1 MRKRKEKRDEATKK
15 LQARGYILGFSR
27 DFWLV
32 MSLILFAFVFAV
44 VGGSLMTHSATSW
57 RLACVPFP
65 RNEEEEPSF
74 PQGFMVR
81 VPFKRM
87 RQDHARFAA
96 ISFRKAVLCAFLA
109 LTYFCPSLRWVNQY
123 GFSMQGAAFVV
134 VLSVGTDLGGTLS
147 ACWHNF
153 YGVVLPTLHVMFMY
167 SCYPDGVNEVYDS
180 AWAFA
185 VVDFF
190 VFCTIFLIFNFDA
203 GTRMFALSFQV
214 GYTAGFL
221 DPATEE
227 IFSEGIRNM
236 DISAGDIGPLVGA
249 IIGYVLALLI
259 IGPAI
264 QGNIKSGLA
273 HAQETA
279 IKLAWHEGQ
288 LWTGIVKYYMGSDQ
302 TIEVDYLVQQAF
314 LAQERTAQLNAD
326 LGNSWWECFD
336 SGRTGLI
343 RGHLLEL
350 HERMSYMNDW
360 LRGLGV
366 AMQSEDFG
374 AEHAALMAKV
384 SASMLRLSSCTA
396 DLLYRSCRLAIG
408 GYSPELDSH
417 QLDEDVKEAQKAFKE
432 AFEQG
437 RKEVYKSD
445 MLAEDSIE
453 EHFVAFALSSYADYV
468 EMLAEDVLSGSRV
481 KRVSIMQSTIDGI
494 KSIPCL
500 SPDHGYM
507 VRCFV
512 AFFGS
517 AFIGYVGVPGLMKPY
532 SAGVA
537 STAAILISSSGGTGS
552 AIVSNMN
559 RFLGIA
565 GGSVLGSVL
574 HALAV
579 PCTPWAPFSG
589 FVMTF
594 IYLGISFFTKF
605 RSPNYGFIGTLSAL
619 FALKQLFKPCGQDES
634 NGRAEFETLQTQ
646 MLAIF
651 VSTAADVFIGNQS
664 AGHLACHSYKEL
676 LHTVL
681 DSLRDAFD
689 PKKPIDADRRAFR
702 GKLVAQYA
710 QAELMGH
717 EATIEPRIY
726 RLPWNGSF
734 YDKLVEQSYQDTVNS
749 GLLRFAIV
757 EVERNPKLK
766 PLLEA
771 MTSSPAAKA
780 IIQEIYARGTL
791 SVALAVA
798 IMNKDS
804 MSTLRAPLRVCKALT
819 EEMPKPLDLD
829 LNAAMKDILAE
840 VNGGI
845 AKSKLSSEKAS
856 EDGYCLAGTL
866 GLLKFFSSFLFFL
879 LFLFRLLRSKPPRC
893 NASRKRSLR
902 GTADQGDRSRYLKAS
917 PNVFSKHCRL
927 PKANQHAGV
936 DGLAAPRLDG
946 VLSTSVS
953 CRRGALL

>member
-1 MRKRKEKRDEATKK
+1 M
-15 LQARGYILGFSR
+15 
-27 DFWLV
+27 
-32 MSLILFAFVFAV
+32 
-44 VGGSLMTHSATSW
+44 
-57 RLACVPFP
+57 
-65 RNEEEEPSF
+65 
-74 PQGFMVR
+74 
-81 VPFKRM
+81 
-87 RQDHARFAA
+87 
-96 ISFRKAVLCAFLA
+96 FR
-109 LTYFCPSLRWVNQY
+109 
-123 GFSMQGAAFVV
+123 
-134 VLSVGTDLGGTLS
+134 
-147 ACWHNF
+147 
-153 YGVVLPTLHVMFMY
+153 Y
-167 SCYPDGVNEVYDS
+167 SCYPNGVNEVYDS

-185 VVDFF
+185 VMDSF
-190 VFCTIFLIFNFDA
+190 VFCAIFLFFDFDA
-203 GTRMFALSFQV
+203 GTRMCALSFHV
-214 GYTAGFL
+214 GCTAAFL
-221 DPATEE
+221 DPDTED
-227 IFSEGIRNM
+227 IYSEGIRNM
-236 DISAGDIGPLVGA
+236 DISAGDIGPFVGA
-249 IIGYVLALLI
+249 IIGYILALLI

-273 HAQETA
+273 HAQEMA

-288 LWTGIVKYYMGSDQ
+288 LWTGIVKYFRGSDQ

-314 LAQERTAQLNAD
+314 LAQERTAQLNAN

-374 AEHAALMAKV
+374 AEHDALMSKV
-384 SASMLRLSSCTA
+384 SASMLRLNSCTA
-396 DLLYRSCRLAIG
+396 DLLYHSCCLAIG
-408 GYSPELDSH
+408 GYSPELDSY
-417 QLDEDVKEAQKAFKE
+417 QLDEDVKAPKAFKE

-468 EMLAEDVLSGSRV
+468 EMLAEDVLSGSKV

-500 SPDHGYM
+500 NPDHGYM

-579 PCTPWAPFSG
+579 PCTPWAPLSG
-589 FVMTF
+589 FVMAF

-605 RSPNYGFIGTLSAL
+605 KSPNYGFIGMLSAI

-634 NGRAEFETLQTQ
+634 IGRAEFESLQTQ

-681 DSLRDAFD
+681 ESSRDAFD

-702 GKLVAQYA
+702 GKLVGQYA
-710 QAELMGH
+710 QAELIGH

-780 IIQEIYARGTL
+780 IIHEIYARGTL

-798 IMNKDS
+798 VMKKDS
-804 MSTLRAPLRVCKALT
+804 MSALRAPLKVCKALT
-819 EEMPKPLDLD
+819 AEMPKPLDLD
-829 LNAAMKDILAE
+829 LNAAMLDILAE

-845 AKSKLSSEKAS
+845 AKSKLSSAKAS

-866 GLLKFFSSFLFFL
+866 GLLKFLLFFSFLKFSSCCFYSGCF
-879 LFLFRLLRSKPPRC
+879 
-893 NASRKRSLR
+893 A
-902 GTADQGDRSRYLKAS
+902 
-917 PNVFSKHCRL
+917 
-927 PKANQHAGV
+927 ANRR
-936 DGLAAPRLDG
+936 AAM
-946 VLSTSVS
+946 
-953 CRRGALL
+953 

>member
-1 MRKRKEKRDEATKK
+1 M
-15 LQARGYILGFSR
+15 
-27 DFWLV
+27 
-32 MSLILFAFVFAV
+32 
-44 VGGSLMTHSATSW
+44 
-57 RLACVPFP
+57 
-65 RNEEEEPSF
+65 
-74 PQGFMVR
+74 
-81 VPFKRM
+81 
-87 RQDHARFAA
+87 
-96 ISFRKAVLCAFLA
+96 FR
-109 LTYFCPSLRWVNQY
+109 
-123 GFSMQGAAFVV
+123 
-134 VLSVGTDLGGTLS
+134 
-147 ACWHNF
+147 
-153 YGVVLPTLHVMFMY
+153 Y
-167 SCYPDGVNEVYDS
+167 SCYPNGVNEVYDS

-185 VVDFF
+185 VMDSF
-190 VFCTIFLIFNFDA
+190 VFCAIFLFFDFDA
-203 GTRMFALSFQV
+203 GTRMCALSFHV
-214 GYTAGFL
+214 GCTAAFL
-221 DPATEE
+221 DPDTED
-227 IFSEGIRNM
+227 IYSEGIRNM

-249 IIGYVLALLI
+249 IIGYILALLI

-288 LWTGIVKYYMGSDQ
+288 LWTGIVKYFRGSDQ

-314 LAQERTAQLNAD
+314 LAQERTAQLNAN

-374 AEHAALMAKV
+374 AEHDALMSKV
-384 SASMLRLSSCTA
+384 SASMLRLNSCTA
-396 DLLYRSCRLAIG
+396 DLLYHSCCLAIG
-408 GYSPELDSH
+408 GYSPELDSY
-417 QLDEDVKEAQKAFKE
+417 QLDEDVKAPKAFKE

-468 EMLAEDVLSGSRV
+468 EMLAEDVLSGSKV

-500 SPDHGYM
+500 NPDHGYM

-579 PCTPWAPFSG
+579 PCTPWAPLSG
-589 FVMTF
+589 FVMAF

-605 RSPNYGFIGTLSAL
+605 KPPNYGFIGMLSAI

-634 NGRAEFETLQTQ
+634 IGRAEFESLQTQ

-681 DSLRDAFD
+681 ESSRDAFD

-702 GKLVAQYA
+702 GKLVGQYA
-710 QAELMGH
+710 QAELIGH

-780 IIQEIYARGTL
+780 IIHEIYARGTL

-798 IMNKDS
+798 VMKKDS
-804 MSTLRAPLRVCKALT
+804 MSALRAPLKVCKALT
-819 EEMPKPLDLD
+819 AEMPKPLDLD
-829 LNAAMKDILAE
+829 LNAAMLDILAE

-845 AKSKLSSEKAS
+845 AKSKLSSAKAS

-866 GLLKFFSSFLFFL
+866 GLLKFLLLFSFLKFSSCCFYSGCF
-879 LFLFRLLRSKPPRC
+879 
-893 NASRKRSLR
+893 A
-902 GTADQGDRSRYLKAS
+902 
-917 PNVFSKHCRL
+917 
-927 PKANQHAGV
+927 ANRR
-936 DGLAAPRLDG
+936 AAM
-946 VLSTSVS
+946 
-953 CRRGALL
+953 

>member
-1 MRKRKEKRDEATKK
+1 
-15 LQARGYILGFSR
+15 
-27 DFWLV
+27 

-44 VGGSLMTHSATSW
+44 VGGSLMTHVATSW
-57 RLACVPFP
+57 RLDHVPFA
-65 RNEEEEPSF
+65 RNEEVEPSF
-74 PQGFMVR
+74 PHGFMVR

-96 ISFRKAVLCAFLA
+96 ISFRKALLCAFLA
-109 LTYFCPSLRWVNQY
+109 LTYFSPGLRWVNQY
-123 GFSMQGAAFVV
+123 GFSMQGVAFVI
-134 VLSVGTDLGGTLS
+134 VLSVGETLGSTVS

-167 SCYPDGVNEVYDS
+167 GCYPDGVADVYDS

-190 VFCTIFLIFNFDA
+190 VFCSIFLVFNFDT

-214 GYTAGFL
+214 GYTAAFM
-221 DPATEE
+221 DPNNVDIYSA
-227 IFSEGIRNM
+227 GISNL

-249 IIGYVLALLI
+249 IIGYMLALLT

-264 QGNIKSGLA
+264 QGHIKSGLA

-279 IKLAWHEGQ
+279 IQLAWQEGQ
-288 LWTGIVKYYMGSDQ
+288 LWTGIVKYYMGSDK
-302 TIEVDYLVQQAF
+302 TIEVDYLVQQA
-314 LAQERTAQLNAD
+314 LMAQERTAQLNAD
-326 LGNSWWECFD
+326 LGNTWWECFD
-336 SGRTGLI
+336 RGRTGLI

-360 LRGLGV
+360 LTGLGV

-374 AEHAALMAKV
+374 AEHDALMAKV
-384 SASMLRLSSCTA
+384 SASMLHLSSCTA
-396 DLLYRSCRLAIG
+396 DLLYRSCRLAVG
-408 GYSPELDSH
+408 GYAPEVDSH
-417 QLDEDVKEAQKAFKE
+417 QLDEDVKELKSGMEVVRLAQKAFKE
-432 AFEQG
+432 DFEQG

-453 EHFVAFALSSYADYV
+453 EHFFAFALSSYADYV
-468 EMLAEDVLSGSRV
+468 EMLAKDILSGSRV

-494 KSIPCL
+494 KSIPSL
-500 SPDHGYM
+500 NPDHGYM

-517 AFIGYVGVPGLMKPY
+517 AFIGYVGIPGLMKPY

-537 STAAILISSSGGTGS
+537 STAAILISSSGGSGS

-579 PCTPWAPFSG
+579 PCTPWAPLSG

-605 RSPNYGFIGTLSAL
+605 KSPNYGFIGTLSAL

-634 NGRAEFETLQTQ
+634 NGQAEFESLQTQ

-681 DSLRDAFD
+681 ESLRDAFD
-689 PKKPIDADRRAFR
+689 PKKPIDTDRRAFR
-702 GKLVAQYA
+702 GKLVGQYDH
-710 QAELMGH
+710 AELMGH

-726 RLPWNGSF
+726 RLPWNGTF
-734 YDKLVEQSYQDTVNS
+734 YDKLVKQSYQDTVNS

-771 MTSSPAAKA
+771 MTSSPAAK
-780 IIQEIYARGTL
+780 
-791 SVALAVA
+791 VALAVA
-798 IMNKDS
+798 ILKKDS
-804 MSTLRAPLRVCKALT
+804 MSALRAPLKVCKALT
-819 EEMPKPLDLD
+819 EDMPKPLHHDLD
-829 LNAAMKDILAE
+829 AAMKDILAE
-840 VNGGI
+840 VNSGI

-856 EDGYCLAGTL
+856 EDGHCLAGTFIFVI
-866 GLLKFFSSFLFFL
+866 K
-879 LFLFRLLRSKPPRC
+879 RLTESISQTESWC
-893 NASRKRSLR
+893 
-902 GTADQGDRSRYLKAS
+902 YAS
-917 PNVFSKHCRL
+917 PEMK
-927 PKANQHAGV
+927 K
-936 DGLAAPRLDG
+936 
-946 VLSTSVS
+946 
-953 CRRGALL
+953 